1 MTYIPRLFRSQAN
14 ESGPEYKPTA
24 EDFAHSRLGSYIR
37 YHWGGFKVSPHH
49 KLILQTLER
58 VERGEVKRLLITMPP
73 RHGKS
78 LIASEN
84 FPAWYLGRNQEHS
97 IIHACHTQDLADD
110 FGRKVR
116 NQLNSPDYQAV
127 FPGVTTSSDSN
138 SAKRFNM
145 SGRGSYFAVGVGGP
159 VTGRGA
165 NLLIIDDP
173 IKTME
178 QAESETQRQK
188 MVQWFNSVAYTRLAP
203 EAAIVVIQTR
213 WHEGDLAGHL
223 LSNSPEKWTVLSL
236 PAIAEA
242 GDVLGRSPGDALWP
256 EAFPA
261 TRLETIK
268 QTVGSRVWTSLY
280 QQKPSPEA
288 GGIIKLDWFKR
299 FRTAPANPIRIIQ
312 SWDTAKKPKEI
323 NDPSVCSTW
332 FETETG
338 TYLIDVVRHRWEF
351 PDLVRMSKSKAA
363 QYNPHCILIE
373 DAASGTSLIQTLQ
386 SGTMLPVIGITP
398 TEAKE
403 IRAQACAPFIESGRV
418 YLPEEAPWLPDF
430 EVELLQFPNGNHDDQ
445 VDSTTQYINWAREPA
460 DIFVG

>member
-1 MTYIPRLFRSQAN
+1 MSGSQLQRVLRGAT
-14 ESGPEYKPTA
+14 EGPDYRPTA

-37 YHWGGFKVSPHH
+37 YHWPGFQVSAHH
-49 KLILQTLER
+49 KLILKTLER
-58 VERGEVKRLLITMPP
+58 VERGEIKRLLITMPP

-84 FPAWYLGRNQEHS
+84 FPGWYLGRNSEHS

-110 FGRKVR
+110 FGRKIR
-116 NQLNSPDYQAV
+116 NQLNSPDFSAV
-127 FPGVTTSSDSN
+127 FPEVSLSPNSN
-138 SAKRFNM
+138 SARRFNV
-145 SGRGSYFAVGVGGP
+145 SSRGSYFAVGIGGP

-178 QAESETQRQK
+178 QAESDTQRKK
-188 MVQWFNSVAYTRLAP
+188 MVQWFNAVAYTRLAP

-213 WHEGDLAGHL
+213 WHEGDLAGHIL
-223 LSNSPEKWTVLSL
+223 ANSPEEWTVLSL

-242 GDVLGRSPGDALWP
+242 SDVLGRGPGDALWP

-261 TRLETIK
+261 TRLEVIK

-280 QQKPSPEA
+280 QQRPTAEA

-299 FRTAPANPIRIIQ
+299 FSTPPANPIRIVQ

-338 TYLIDVVRHRWEF
+338 MYLIDVIRHRWEF
-351 PDLVRMSKSKAA
+351 PDLVRMAKSKAA
-363 QYNPHCILIE
+363 QYNPHALLIE

-386 SGTMLPVIGITP
+386 TGTMLPVIGITP
-398 TEAKE
+398 HEAKE
-403 IRAQACAPFIESGRV
+403 IRAQACAPVIEAGRV
-418 YLPEEAPWLPDF
+418 FLPEEASWLADY

-445 VDSTTQYINWAREPA
+445 VDSTTQYLNWAREPA